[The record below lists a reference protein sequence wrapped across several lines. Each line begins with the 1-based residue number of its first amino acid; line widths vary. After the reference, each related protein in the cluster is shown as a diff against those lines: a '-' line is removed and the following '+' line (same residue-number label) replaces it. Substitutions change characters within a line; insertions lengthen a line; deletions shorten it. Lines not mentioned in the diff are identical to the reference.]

1 MRCWF
6 QVALLFLAG
15 LIFVGGAHAADQ
27 ATQLC
32 NTLSRTQP
40 SQLPRQFVSASTGAV
55 APNANDQQSGI
66 TCVASLKL
74 AGDSFSG
81 EIRYAVFP
89 SAQQAKA
96 YSSVFDGAIGASI
109 NPRFFLPYMP
119 SADCVRNG
127 AGDTQAC
134 GISSGNVFVIG
145 VSRGIVTANTR
156 EGQVIR
162 GIGAGNLVQYGIR
175 HLNAVRGSLGLAT
188 AEAYSDVPQPF
199 AAPSAPAGQPSTS
212 NPCTILTKSEAAAAM
227 RSPVMDARFDSMST
241 CYYGSQMMPGN
252 GVALQLNDGGRSK
265 FDFDHGRMSGTR
277 TVPNTGDA
285 AFEFASAAGFVQLYV
300 VKGNTYFTITLTNQR
315 DPHLSRTAIQL
326 ARQIASQVPE

>member
-1 MRCWF
+1 MRRSF
-6 QVALLFLAG
+6 QVALLIVAVLIAAG
-15 LIFVGGAHAADQ
+15 DAPAADQ

-32 NTLSRTQP
+32 KALQTTKP
-40 SQLPRQFVSASTGAV
+40 SQLPRGFITASTGSV
-55 APNANDQQSGI
+55 TPNANDQQTGMSCI
-66 TCVASLKL
+66 ASLKL
-74 AGDSFSG
+74 GGDSFSG

-89 SAQQAKA
+89 GAQQAKA

-119 SADCVRNG
+119 NADCVRS
-127 AGDTQAC
+127 ALGDTQAC
-134 GISSGNVFVIG
+134 GIANGSVFVIG
-145 VSRGIVTANTR
+145 FARGIVTANTR

-162 GIGAGNLVQYGIR
+162 GVGAGNLVEFAIR
-175 HLNAVRGSLGLAT
+175 QLNQARTQLGMAVESPS
-188 AEAYSDVPQPF
+188 EAQPTM
-199 AAPSAPAGQPSTS
+199 PSASAAQSNGP
-212 NPCTILTKSEAAAAM
+212 NPCVILTKSEAAGAM

-265 FDFDHGRMSGTR
+265 FEFDHGRMSGTR
-277 TVPNTGDA
+277 MVPNTGDA

-315 DPHLSRTAIQL
+315 DPNISRTASQL
-326 ARQIASQVPE
+326 ARQIASQLPE